1 MSIQST
7 IPGDVIALNI
17 VSSNTSIS
25 AQTNFSINLQFYA
38 GIPQGGKLSI
48 YLPQ

>member
-7 IPGDVIALNI
+7 IAGDVIAFDI
-17 VSSNTSIS
+17 GVSNTSIS
-25 AQTNFSINLQFYA
+25 AQTNLTITLLFYA

-48 YLPQ
+48 YLPL